1 MNMPQRRRRRSP
13 SQKLLSEQKSVI
25 FRPLRPTR
33 PSTRRRIV
41 LSLVIGL
48 ATAFVLAK
56 EPPVPLLTP
65 EQKQGALTQFI
76 AKKKFIEE
84 RFYPGA
90 TNERD
95 RVRYEAK
102 VNELAGQL
110 EKLGIAEQT
119 KAAVLALFRP
129 TMVEFEDA
137 DSEERDRFLQYLEE
151 LMGIF
156 GIESSDGLLNK
167 WRYGFDP
174 KEPLEVSNA
183 NALAAMTSDE
193 KALFARFEGMTA
205 ASALD
210 VMRSVLGPP
219 TTDAG
224 AMRLWHLKPDASSA
238 IGLSLQGGETLFTW
252 LARNRFTYARRL

>member
-1 MNMPQRRRRRSP
+1 VTS
-13 SQKLLSEQKSVI
+13 
-25 FRPLRPTR
+25 RPPRPTR
-33 PSTRRRIV
+33 LSSRRGVV
-41 LSLVIGL
+41 LSLVLGL
-48 ATAFVLAK
+48 ANTLVIAK
-56 EPPVPLLTP
+56 EKAVPLLTP
-65 EQKQGALTQFI
+65 EQKQEALAQFI

-110 EKLGIAEQT
+110 EKLGPAEQT

-129 TMVEFEDA
+129 TMLEFEEA

-151 LMGIF
+151 LMDIF
-156 GIESSDGLLNK
+156 SISSSDGLLNK

-183 NALAAMTSDE
+183 NALAAMTPEE

-219 TTDAG
+219 ATEAA
-224 AMRLWHLKPDASSA
+224 AMRLWYLKPDASSA
-238 IGLSLQGGETLFTW
+238 ISLSLQGGEALFTW
-252 LARNRFTYARRL
+252 IAKNRFTYARRL